1 MIQVSSEAEAVIL
14 RNENAYLRGK
24 IEAYENLLGM
34 KGFLKRKECEDFVEG
49 LEDA

>member
-1 MIQVSSEAEAVIL
+1 MIRVSPDAETKML
-14 RNENAYLRGK
+14 RIENAFLRGK
-24 IEAYENLLGM
+24 IEAYENFLGM